1 MSKKSTVYKSI
12 SVFVLM
18 LFAIGFASFT
28 ANAANSVTVISPY
41 QGEHITLINPYV
53 FVFNVSIYAP
63 QYVNYPVAIDTITGP
78 DGIGTTGPIAVGSIG
93 SNGYLNVTEKL
104 TTGAFEQNGEP
115 LKQFVPGTYY
125 IYLVIANVFS
135 DNISVVLT
143 PNDIA
148 TLNISVINIK
158 NGEPLP
164 GATINIYNES
174 NGALLVTGTTNAN
187 GYLVEEVPY
196 VYTMTNVYNV
206 TLTKAGYQFNY
217 TTVTVPS
224 NYFYTVPVKIYTQPV
239 VFVAVPFYYEDMGI
253 KEIAPPQ
260 QVNGVYQASAFQNT
274 TFSVIIN
281 VTESG
286 VPVSSAIVTAQYN
299 NTHVTAV
306 YIGDGMY
313 NLSIMMPEAQSS
325 VPYTLVVAVTAQYH
339 STTTSFY
346 MAIATEPNLYQ
357 EIALLKSEVST
368 INSTI
373 YMLKSEI
380 TLLQQELQ
388 GNVSYLN
395 STIYMLKSEITSLN
409 SSLITLESEYKSLNS
424 SYTTLSS
431 EFTTLSNQV
440 TTLSNK
446 VETLNTS
453 LTTLQSEYNSL
464 KSEYN
469 SLKGTETLAYIGIAI
484 GVIGLIIAI
493 VAIILVLRKVA

>member
-1 MSKKSTVYKSI
+1 MSQKIAVYKLI
-12 SVFVLM
+12 SVLVLM

-41 QGEHITLINPYV
+41 QGEHITLINPYI
-53 FVFNVSIYAP
+53 FVFNLSIYAP

-78 DGIGTTGPIAVGSIG
+78 DGIGTTAPIAVGSIG
-93 SNGYLNVTEKL
+93 SNGYLNVTPKF
-104 TTGAFEQNGEP
+104 TTGVFEQNGEP

-125 IYLVIANVFS
+125 ISLDIYNVFY

-148 TLNISVINIK
+148 TLNISAIE
-158 NGEPLP
+158 NGKQLP
-164 GATINIYNES
+164 GATIDIYNES

-196 VYTMTNVYNV
+196 VYTMSNTYNI

-217 TTVTVPS
+217 TTVTVPA
-224 NYFYTVPVKIYTQPV
+224 NYFYTVPVKIYTEPV
-239 VFVAVPFYYEDMGI
+239 VFAAVPIYYEDMGI

-286 VPVSSAIVTAQYN
+286 VPVSSATVTAQYN

-346 MAIATEPNLYQ
+346 MAIAAEPNLYQ
-357 EIALLKSEVST
+357 EIALLKTEVAT
-368 INSTI
+368 MNSTI

-380 TLLQQELQ
+380 ALLQQELK

-395 STIYMLKSEITSLN
+395 STIYMLKSEIASLN
-409 SSLITLESEYKSLNS
+409 SSLISIESEYESLNS
-424 SYTTLSS
+424 SYGTLSS
-431 EFTTLSNQV
+431 EFTTLSSQV
-440 TTLSNK
+440 TTLSNQ
-446 VETLNTS
+446 VHTLNAS
-453 LTTLQSEYNSL
+453 LSSLQSEYNSL
-464 KSEYN
+464 K
-469 SLKGTETLAYIGIAI
+469 GVTTLTYIGIALA
-484 GVIGLIIAI
+484 VIGLIIAI
-493 VAIILVLRKVA
+493 IAIILVLRKVA